1 MSINK
6 DNVGVS
12 IGGTGGDT
20 GVGIS
25 GQGGGVAIAGYG
37 KGVNIAGYA
46 PGVTIYGEN
55 DLNLSGKSTANLQAP
70 TVNIDNGKASCNVN
84 VTATRIVL
92 STGGGSITLD
102 GSGVTIQGTIA
113 HIN

>member
-1 MSINK
+1 V
-6 DNVGVS
+6 D
-12 IGGTGGDT
+12 
-20 GVGIS
+20 
-25 GQGGGVAIAGYG
+25 
-37 KGVNIAGYA
+37 IAGYA
-46 PGVTIYGEN
+46 QGVKIYGEN

-70 TVNIDNGKASCNVN
+70 TVNIDNGQDSCNVN
-84 VTATRIVL
+84 VNATKIVL